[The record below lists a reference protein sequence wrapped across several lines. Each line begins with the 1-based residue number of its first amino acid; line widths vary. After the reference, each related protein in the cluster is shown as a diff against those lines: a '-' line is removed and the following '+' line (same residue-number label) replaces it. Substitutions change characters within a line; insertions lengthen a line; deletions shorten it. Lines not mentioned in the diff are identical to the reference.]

1 MILPNFCQTLPDHI
15 ASPHGNSIGK
25 AIEQYRKVGQLP
37 SIDICDKGYQDFNFI
52 HLLITHRTY
61 DHFSTE
67 IYKNFRII
75 NIDTSLLSLDD
86 NDIGQ
91 LSVFFPE
98 LAKLEIEKDDKINIV
113 IMHHG
118 VEFLRP
124 EDGRKFQHWLVHTAA
139 ASGRWC
145 GAERP
150 LCGLSNSRH

>member
-1 MILPNFCQTLPDHI
+1 M
-15 ASPHGNSIGK
+15 
-25 AIEQYRKVGQLP
+25 
-37 SIDICDKGYQDFNFI
+37 
-52 HLLITHRTY
+52 LITHRTY

-124 EDGRKFQHWLVHTAA
+124 EDGRKFQHWLADNHVNMVF
-139 ASGRWC
+139 C
-145 GAERP
+145 GHNHAVGMQILTEAIAEEDGP
-150 LCGLSNSRH
+150 